1 MIDEATWKTM
11 QAIKARSDLDAVQ
24 LAGIERRDALIQKAA
39 TEGLTP
45 AEIEQARSLET
56 IQRQEQDEAAE
67 RREQPED

>member
-1 MIDEATWKTM
+1 M

-45 AEIEQARSLET
+45 VEIEQARSLEA
-56 IQRQEQDEAAE
+56 IQRQEQDEAAA
-67 RREQPED
+67 RREQAED

>member
-11 QAIKARSDLDAVQ
+11 QAVKARSDLDAVQ

-45 AEIEQARSLET
+45 AEIEQARSLEV
-56 IQRQEQDEAAE
+56 IQRQEQDEAAA
-67 RREQPED
+67 RREQAED

>member
-45 AEIEQARSLET
+45 VEIEQARSLEA
-56 IQRQEQDEAAE
+56 IQRQEQDEAAA
-67 RREQPED
+67 RREQAED

>member
-45 AEIEQARSLET
+45 AEIEQARSLEA
-56 IQRQEQDEAAE
+56 IHRQEQDEAAE
-67 RREQPED
+67 RREQAKD